1 MPDIVYT
8 LAFSHLFSFNPSN
21 ALLLYEA
28 MPSVRGFFE
37 EQLLPPNLSPRLEQ
51 RLKEALEHKQELLDR
66 AQRELDFCREK
77 NIQVLAFNDPGY
89 PVLLR
94 QCPDAP
100 LVLFYLGTASLNAP
114 HTVAVVG
121 TRRITDYGRDLCR
134 HFCADLSQLLPD
146 VVVVSGLAYGV
157 DIHAHKAALEEGLPT
172 VGVLAHGLDTI
183 YPSLHRT
190 TASQMVKQGGL
201 LTEYFSHTQ
210 PRAENFVRRNRIV
223 AGMCAATVVVES
235 AAKGGALIT
244 AGLAQDYNRSVF
256 AFPGRISDQYS
267 DGCNA
272 LIRQNGA
279 TLITSASQLV
289 DDMNWAPI
297 AQPVQ
302 REMFLE
308 LTPQEEAVRQCLDG
322 KDRKA
327 INQLVVELDVPIQQL
342 TALLFDM
349 EMRGLVAA
357 VGGGFYRW
365 LK

>member
-37 EQLLPPNLSPRLEQ
+37 EQLLPPNLSTRLEQ

-134 HFCADLSQLLPD
+134 HFCADLRQLLPD

-157 DIHAHKAALEEGLPT
+157 DIHAHKAALEEGLPYIKDAI
-172 VGVLAHGLDTI
+172 GE
-183 YPSLHRT
+183 LHSR
-190 TASQMVKQGGL
+190 GI
-201 LTEYFSHTQ
+201 LTEEEFRTVRPDHIDAFF
-210 PRAENFVRRNRIV
+210 RAETGARAARASLLRREQEFLLQKEISGV
-223 AGMCAATVVVES
+223 PTVVQGIIDCWFEDQQGVV
-235 AAKGGALIT
+235 LI
-244 AGLAQDYNRSVF
+244 DYKNS
-256 AFPGRISDQYS
+256 
-267 DGCNA
+267 
-272 LIRQNGA
+272 
-279 TLITSASQLV
+279 
-289 DDMNWAPI
+289 WAPD
-297 AQPVQ
+297 
-302 REMFLE
+302 
-308 LTPQEEAVRQCLDG
+308 EEAEAVILERYAGQVRLY
-322 KDRKA
+322 R
-327 INQLVVELDVPIQQL
+327 E
-342 TALLFDM
+342 AL
-349 EMRGLVAA
+349 EKA
-357 VGGGFYRW
+357 VGKPVSQAWLYLFKSRRFVNVPLEGGMEYES
-365 LK
+365 